1 MGTCIVI
8 SVCREYFCKFRN
20 ESNHIFLVI
29 CEILEATKAR
39 NMLSTIY

>member
-8 SVCREYFCKFRN
+8 IVCREYLCKFRN
-20 ESNHIFLVI
+20 ESNHIFLVM

-39 NMLSTIY
+39 NTLITIY